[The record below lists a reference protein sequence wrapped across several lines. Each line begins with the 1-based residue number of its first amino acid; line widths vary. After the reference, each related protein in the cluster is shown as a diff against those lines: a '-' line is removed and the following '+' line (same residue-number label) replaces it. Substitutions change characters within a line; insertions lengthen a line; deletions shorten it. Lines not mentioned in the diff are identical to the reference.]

1 MKVKDL
7 IEKINSSDCYSIY
20 DAIYMMDDTC
30 KCIEEHKDVEI
41 HMWYTVSTS
50 VYKLEDGFVGIRGIS
65 ELDRE
70 DLVYS
75 DIDYPCTAK
84 EYEEYT
90 TISYRP
96 KN

>member
-7 IEKINSSDCYSIY
+7 IEKINSSDYYSIY
-20 DAIYMMDDTC
+20 DAIHMMDDTC
-30 KCIEEHKDVEI
+30 KCVEEHKDAKI
-41 HMWYTVSTS
+41 YIWYTVSTS
-50 VYKLEDGFVGIRGIS
+50 VYKLEDGFVGIRGVS
-65 ELDRE
+65 ELNRG

-75 DIDYPCTAK
+75 DIDCPCIAK

>member
-1 MKVKDL
+1 MKVRDL
-7 IEKINSSDCYSIY
+7 IEKINSANYYSIY
-20 DAIYMMDDTC
+20 DAIHIMDDTC
-30 KCIEEHKDVEI
+30 KCVEEQKDI
-41 HMWYTVSTS
+41 KKYLLYTVLTN

-65 ELDRE
+65 ELNRE

-75 DIDYPCTAK
+75 DINYPCTAE

>member
-7 IEKINSSDCYSIY
+7 IEKINSANCYSIY
-20 DAIYMMDDTC
+20 DAIYMMDNTC
-30 KCIEEHKDVEI
+30 KFVEEHKDVEI
-41 HMWYTVSTS
+41 HICYMVSTS

-65 ELDRE
+65 KLDRE

-75 DIDYPCTAK
+75 DINYPCTAE